1 MTIPGSRYI
10 QARGQHQHL
19 LYVVN
24 LAQVAN
30 LECKELMEEYE
41 RNHPDEDKGDSGSSK
56 RKAEDK
62 PSQPK
67 KKQDT
72 RPKGFSRGLTAE
84 KIIGATNDPGELYFL
99 IKVFLFTSFDKH
111 RHRLGKSIVKVRLNF
126 RDQRMETA
134 DTETPDWKNTFC
146 FFIAVARVRRGGPGP
161 RQGGK
166 HQNTSGRCQEMLA

>member
-1 MTIPGSRYI
+1 
-10 QARGQHQHL
+10 
-19 LYVVN
+19 
-24 LAQVAN
+24 
-30 LECKELMEEYE
+30 MEEYE

-99 IKVFLFTSFDKH
+99 IKVVIFRSFDKH
-111 RHRLGKSIVKVRLNF
+111 RQEYNEQLWILYLKSLSSSTIGIGFWLLN
-126 RDQRMETA
+126 
-134 DTETPDWKNTFC
+134 P
-146 FFIAVARVRRGGPGP
+146 
-161 RQGGK
+161 
-166 HQNTSGRCQEMLA
+166 

>member
-99 IKVFLFTSFDKH
+99 IKVFLFRSFDKH
-111 RHRLGKSIVKVRLNF
+111 RHRLGKSTVKVRLNF

-134 DTETPDWKNTFC
+134 DTETPD
-146 FFIAVARVRRGGPGP
+146 
-161 RQGGK
+161 
-166 HQNTSGRCQEMLA
+166 